1 MKLIKKLLILV
12 LGFSVGGVFAQSA
25 YLGYGLGLQF
35 DLGGLGG
42 TITKDGLD
50 NRYGTQKII
59 IPENT
64 IDVYHRS
71 GLVSRET
78 TGAMT
83 GLALSVFYERD
94 MADFFY
100 RIEGSYTRKIL
111 GGYSKAQIAG
121 YTFIEQSWD
130 FYSLVVPLY
139 LGIRANVSESASV
152 YGAFGV
158 NYFRGG
164 WSLSGTVDGA
174 TPCYIGQ
181 RILKDELRKEDKNAL
196 CGLGPNGLGLIN
208 PYNELDFENP
218 TIFQAPVVVIV
229 GGSPYSGS
237 AFVPIFPPQAKKIL
251 EDRNLLYKGA
261 IFGEQIVFDVS
272 GIGFNFLIGIDKKL
286 QSGSKFYFELE
297 YLISAKND
305 NAPVRS
311 QGTVNQLASSGNIS
325 YPIVVGGLRYRLG
338 FKKPL

>member
-1 MKLIKKLLILV
+1 MEEFNNMKLIKKLLILV

-35 DLGGLGG
+35 DLAGLGA

-64 IDVYHRS
+64 IDVLQRS

-78 TGAMT
+78 KGAMT

-100 RIEGSYTRKIL
+100 RIEGSYTRKIM
-111 GGYSKAQIAG
+111 GGHTKAQLAG

-139 LGIRANVSESASV
+139 LGIKANVSESASV
-152 YGAFGV
+152 YGAFGI

-174 TPCYIGQ
+174 TPCWVGLQ
-181 RILKDELRKEDKNAL
+181 LSGRTTL
-196 CGLGPNGLGLIN
+196 CGLGPSGIGLVDPVTG
-208 PYNELDFENP
+208 
-218 TIFQAPVVVIV
+218 TIPGTTASVTNVL
-229 GGSPYSGS
+229 
-237 AFVPIFPPQAKKIL
+237 A
-251 EDRNLLYKGA
+251 DTDLLYSGA

-272 GIGFNFLIGIDKKL
+272 GIGFNFLIGLDKKL

-297 YLISAKND
+297 YLLDAKMD

-311 QGTVNQLASSGNIS
+311 PGTVNQLASTGNIS
-325 YPIVVGGLRYRLG
+325 YPIVVGGLRYRIG
-338 FKKPL
+338 YKKPL

>member
-1 MKLIKKLLILV
+1 MEEFNNMKLIKKLLILV

-25 YLGYGLGLQF
+25 YLGYGLGLQV
-35 DLGGLGG
+35 DLAGLGG

-50 NRYGTQKII
+50 NKYGTQKVI

-64 IDVYHRS
+64 IDVLQRS

-78 TGAMT
+78 KGPMT

-100 RIEGSYTRKIL
+100 RIEGSYTRKIM
-111 GGYSKAQIAG
+111 GGYTKAQLAG

-139 LGIRANVSESASV
+139 LGIKANVSESASV
-152 YGAFGV
+152 YGAFGI

-164 WSLSGTVDGA
+164 WSLSGIVDGA
-174 TPCYIGQ
+174 TPCSVSPS
-181 RILKDELRKEDKNAL
+181 L
-196 CGLGPNGLGLIN
+196 CSLGPNGIGLV
-208 PYNELDFENP
+208 D
-218 TIFQAPVVVIV
+218 PVKGTAADVAAVI
-229 GGSPYSGS
+229 SN
-237 AFVPIFPPQAKKIL
+237 PQA
-251 EDRNLLYKGA
+251 LYSGA
-261 IFGEQIVFDVS
+261 IFGEQVVFDVS
-272 GIGFNFLIGIDKKL
+272 GVGFNFLIGLDKKL

-297 YLISAKND
+297 YLLDAKMD

-311 QGTVNQLASSGNIS
+311 PGLANQLASSGNIS

-338 FKKPL
+338 FKQPL

>member
-64 IDVYHRS
+64 IDVYQRS
-71 GLVSRET
+71 GIASKET
-78 TGAMT
+78 KGAMT

-111 GGYSKAQIAG
+111 GGYSKAQLAG

-174 TPCYIGQ
+174 TPCSVGLQLAGQ
-181 RILKDELRKEDKNAL
+181 NGQTL
-196 CGLGPNGLGLIN
+196 CGLAANGLGLIN
-208 PYNELDFENP
+208 PILESNIIP
-218 TIFQAPVVVIV
+218 
-229 GGSPYSGS
+229 G
-237 AFVPIFPPQAKKIL
+237 FPPPYYNPATFDYL
-251 EDRNLLYKGA
+251 LFNRNKLYDGA

-272 GIGFNFLIGIDKKL
+272 GIGFNFLIGVDKKL

-297 YLISAKND
+297 YLLSAKMD

-311 QGTVNQLASSGNIS
+311 QGTVNQLASTGNIS
-325 YPIVVGGLRYRLG
+325 YPIVVGGLRYRFG
-338 FKKPL
+338 YKQPL

>member
-1 MKLIKKLLILV
+1 MEEFNNMKLIKKLLILV

-25 YLGYGLGLQF
+25 YLGYGLGLQV
-35 DLGGLGG
+35 DLAGLGG

-64 IDVYHRS
+64 IDVLQRS

-78 TGAMT
+78 KGAMT

-100 RIEGSYTRKIL
+100 RIEGSYTRKIM
-111 GGYSKAQIAG
+111 GGYTKAQLAG

-139 LGIRANVSESASV
+139 LGIKANVSESASV
-152 YGAFGV
+152 YGAFGI

-174 TPCYIGQ
+174 TPCSFSS
-181 RILKDELRKEDKNAL
+181 RL
-196 CGLGPNGLGLIN
+196 CGLGPSGIGLVDPVTGTGANVTAVASN
-208 PYNELDFENP
+208 PEEL
-218 TIFQAPVVVIV
+218 
-229 GGSPYSGS
+229 YS
-237 AFVPIFPPQAKKIL
+237 
-251 EDRNLLYKGA
+251 GA

-272 GIGFNFLIGIDKKL
+272 GVGFNFLLGLDKKL

-297 YLISAKND
+297 YLLDAKMD

-311 QGTVNQLASSGNIS
+311 QGTVNQLASTGNIS
-325 YPIVVGGLRYRLG
+325 YPIVVGGLRYRIG
-338 FKKPL
+338 YKQPL

>member
-1 MKLIKKLLILV
+1 MEEFNNMKLIKKLLILV

-35 DLGGLGG
+35 DLAGLGG

-64 IDVYHRS
+64 IDVLQRS

-78 TGAMT
+78 KGAMT
-83 GLALSVFYERD
+83 GLAVSVFYERD

-111 GGYSKAQIAG
+111 GGYSKAQLAG

-152 YGAFGV
+152 YGAFGI

-164 WSLSGTVDGA
+164 WSLSGIVDGA
-174 TPCYIGQ
+174 TPCSVSTS
-181 RILKDELRKEDKNAL
+181 L
-196 CGLGPNGLGLIN
+196 CGLGPSGIGLVDPVTGTAADVDAKRSN
-208 PYNELDFENP
+208 PEEL
-218 TIFQAPVVVIV
+218 
-229 GGSPYSGS
+229 YS
-237 AFVPIFPPQAKKIL
+237 
-251 EDRNLLYKGA
+251 GA

-272 GIGFNFLIGIDKKL
+272 GVGFNFLIGLDKKL

-297 YLISAKND
+297 YLLDAKMD

-311 QGTVNQLASSGNIS
+311 PGTVKQLASTGNIS

>member
-1 MKLIKKLLILV
+1 MEEFNNMKLIKKLLILV

-25 YLGYGLGLQF
+25 YLGYGLGLQV
-35 DLGGLGG
+35 DLAGLGA

-50 NRYGTQKII
+50 NKYGTQKII

-64 IDVYHRS
+64 IDVLQRS

-78 TGAMT
+78 KGAMT

-139 LGIRANVSESASV
+139 LGIKANVSESASV

-174 TPCYIGQ
+174 TPCFVGLQLAGQ
-181 RILKDELRKEDKNAL
+181 NGQTL
-196 CGLGPNGLGLIN
+196 CGLAANGLGLIN
-208 PYNELDFENP
+208 PIFEINTIPGTAPPSYNPATLDYLLFN
-218 TIFQAPVVVIV
+218 
-229 GGSPYSGS
+229 
-237 AFVPIFPPQAKKIL
+237 
-251 EDRNLLYKGA
+251 RNKLYDGA

-272 GIGFNFLIGIDKKL
+272 GIGFNFLIGVDKKL

-297 YLISAKND
+297 YLLSAKMD

-311 QGTVNQLASSGNIS
+311 QGTVNQLASTGNIS

-338 FKKPL
+338 YKQPL

>member
-25 YLGYGLGLQF
+25 YLGYGLGLQV
-35 DLGGLGG
+35 DLAGLGG

-78 TGAMT
+78 KGAMT

-111 GGYSKAQIAG
+111 GGYTKAQLAG

-152 YGAFGV
+152 YGAFGI

-174 TPCYIGQ
+174 TPCDVGRQ
-181 RILKDELRKEDKNAL
+181 LTGENTL
-196 CGLGPNGLGLIN
+196 CGLAPNGLGLIN
-208 PYNELDFENP
+208 PILPNETDPTLVQIPVFTGNP
-218 TIFQAPVVVIV
+218 PAQTGFSFAPV
-229 GGSPYSGS
+229 
-237 AFVPIFPPQAKKIL
+237 FPPRAKKIL
-251 EDRNLLYKGA
+251 ENPDLLYKGA

-272 GIGFNFLIGIDKKL
+272 GIGFNFLIGVDKKL

-297 YLISAKND
+297 YLLSAKMD

-311 QGTVNQLASSGNIS
+311 EGTVNQLASTGNIS

-338 FKKPL
+338 YKQPL

>member
-64 IDVYHRS
+64 IDVYQRS
-71 GLVSRET
+71 GIASKET
-78 TGAMT
+78 KGAMT

-139 LGIRANVSESASV
+139 LGIKANVSESASV

-174 TPCYIGQ
+174 TPCFVGLQLAGQ
-181 RILKDELRKEDKNAL
+181 NGQTL
-196 CGLGPNGLGLIN
+196 CGLAANGLGLIN
-208 PYNELDFENP
+208 PILEGELVPNP
-218 TIFQAPVVVIV
+218 PMYFP
-229 GGSPYSGS
+229 S
-237 AFVPIFPPQAKKIL
+237 AFDYLLFN
-251 EDRNLLYKGA
+251 RNKLYDGA

-272 GIGFNFLIGIDKKL
+272 GIGFNFLIGVDKKL

-297 YLISAKND
+297 YLLSAKMD

-311 QGTVNQLASSGNIS
+311 QGTVNQLASTGNIS

-338 FKKPL
+338 YKQPL

>member
-1 MKLIKKLLILV
+1 MEEFNNMKLIKKLLILV

-25 YLGYGLGLQF
+25 YLGYGLGLQV
-35 DLGGLGG
+35 DLAGLGG

-78 TGAMT
+78 KGAMT

-100 RIEGSYTRKIL
+100 RIEGSYTRKII
-111 GGYSKAQIAG
+111 GGYTKAQIVG

-152 YGAFGV
+152 YGAFGI

-164 WSLSGTVDGA
+164 WSISGTVDGA
-174 TPCYIGQ
+174 TPCLVGRELTGQ
-181 RILKDELRKEDKNAL
+181 NTL
-196 CGLGPNGLGLIN
+196 CGLGPSGLGLIN
-208 PYNELDFENP
+208 PYNELDFDNP
-218 TIFQAPVVVIV
+218 DIRRTPVVTGAGLPTGNFAI
-229 GGSPYSGS
+229 
-237 AFVPIFPPQAKKIL
+237 VPIFLPQAKFIL
-251 EDRNLLYKGA
+251 ENPDLLYKGA

-272 GIGFNFLIGIDKKL
+272 GIGFNFLIGVDKKL

-297 YLISAKND
+297 YLLSAKMD

-311 QGTVNQLASSGNIS
+311 QGTVNQLASTGNIS

-338 FKKPL
+338 YKQPL